1 MPRMCNGMPFR
12 SYKLNINFLKEKRM
26 KQIVD
31 KILITDVKNLIVVA
45 SGKGGVGKST
55 ISANLAITL
64 ANKGYKIALVDAD
77 IYGPSI
83 PKMFDIENERPVLSD
98 VESNKMEPIEKYG
111 VKINS
116 IGFFVDKDK
125 SIIWRGPMVSNAIT
139 QLFTDTHWG
148 DIDYMIID
156 FPPGT
161 GDIQITTVQKLN
173 INGAIIVTTPQE
185 ISINDA
191 RKGAEMFINSSIEV
205 PLVGLVEN
213 MSWFT
218 PQQHLDEKYYVFGKD
233 GGKNLSNELG
243 TPLLAQVPLIKE
255 VGEAAEQGENY
266 SNLKNEDLNLIFD
279 KLAESVIQIVPVK

>member
-1 MPRMCNGMPFR
+1 MCNGMPFR

-26 KQIVD
+26 KQIVE
-31 KILITDVKNLIVVA
+31 KILIPGVKNLIVVA

-161 GDIQITTVQKLN
+161 GDIQITTVQKFN
-173 INGAIIVTTPQE
+173 INGALIVTTPQE
-185 ISINDA
+185 IAVNDA
-191 RKGAEMFINSSIEV
+191 RKGAEMFLNSSIEV
-205 PLVGLVEN
+205 PLIGLVEN

-218 PQQHLDEKYYVFGKD
+218 PKQHPEEKYYIFGKD
-233 GGKNLSNELG
+233 GGQKLSSELG
-243 TPLLAQVPLIKE
+243 TPLLVQVPLIKE
-255 VGEAAEQGENY
+255 VGEVAEHGENY
-266 SNLKNEDLNLIFD
+266 CNLQNEEMNSIFE
-279 KLAESVIQIVPVK
+279 KLAESITQIVPVLS

>member
-1 MPRMCNGMPFR
+1 MCNGMPFR

-26 KQIVD
+26 KQIVE
-31 KILITDVKNLIVVA
+31 KILIPGVKNLIVVA

-161 GDIQITTVQKLN
+161 GDIQITTVQKFN
-173 INGAIIVTTPQE
+173 INGALIVTTPQE
-185 ISINDA
+185 IAINDA
-191 RKGAEMFINSSIEV
+191 RKGAEMFLNSSIEV
-205 PLVGLVEN
+205 PLIGLVEN

-218 PQQHLDEKYYVFGKD
+218 PKQHPEEKYYIFGKD
-233 GGKNLSNELG
+233 GGQKLSSELG
-243 TPLLAQVPLIKE
+243 TPLLVQVPLIKE
-255 VGEAAEQGENY
+255 VGEVAEHGENY
-266 SNLKNEDLNLIFD
+266 CNLQNEEMNSIFE
-279 KLAESVIQIVPVK
+279 KLAESVTQIVPVLS

>member
-1 MPRMCNGMPFR
+1 MCNGMPFR

-26 KQIVD
+26 KQIVE
-31 KILITDVKNLIVVA
+31 KILIPGVKNLIVVA

-161 GDIQITTVQKLN
+161 GDIQITTVQKFN
-173 INGAIIVTTPQE
+173 INGALIVTTPQE
-185 ISINDA
+185 IAVNDA
-191 RKGAEMFINSSIEV
+191 RKGAEMFLNSSIEV
-205 PLVGLVEN
+205 PLIGLVEN

-218 PQQHLDEKYYVFGKD
+218 PKLHPEEKYYIFGKD
-233 GGKNLSNELG
+233 GGQKLSSELG
-243 TPLLAQVPLIKE
+243 TPLLVQVPLIKE
-255 VGEAAEQGENY
+255 VGEVAEHGENY
-266 SNLKNEDLNLIFD
+266 CNLQNEEMNSIFE
-279 KLAESVIQIVPVK
+279 KLAESVTQIVPVLS

>member
-1 MPRMCNGMPFR
+1 
-12 SYKLNINFLKEKRM
+12 M
-26 KQIVD
+26 KVFD
-31 KILITDVKNLIVVA
+31 KTPLEGVKHTIVVA

-55 ISANLAITL
+55 VSANLAMTL
-64 ANKGYKIALVDAD
+64 ADKGYKVALVDAD

-83 PKMFDIENERPVLSD
+83 PKIFDVENERPCLSVKAD
-98 VESNKMEPIEKYG
+98 KDGMMDPIQKYG

-116 IGFFVDKDK
+116 LGFFADKGK
-125 SIIWRGPMVSNAIT
+125 SIVWRGPMASNAIT
-139 QLFTDTHWG
+139 QLFTQTYWD

-205 PLVGLVEN
+205 PLVGVVEN

>member
-1 MPRMCNGMPFR
+1 MCNGMPFR

-26 KQIVD
+26 KQIVE
-31 KILITDVKNLIVVA
+31 KILIPGVKNLIVVA

-161 GDIQITTVQKLN
+161 GDIQITTVQKFN
-173 INGAIIVTTPQE
+173 INGALIVTTPQE
-185 ISINDA
+185 IAVNDA
-191 RKGAEMFINSSIEV
+191 RKGAEMFLNSSIEV
-205 PLVGLVEN
+205 PLIGLVEN

-218 PQQHLDEKYYVFGKD
+218 PKQHPEEKYYIFGKD
-233 GGKNLSNELG
+233 GGQKLSSELG
-243 TPLLAQVPLIKE
+243 TPLLVQVPLIKE
-255 VGEAAEQGENY
+255 VGEVAEHGENY
-266 SNLKNEDLNLIFD
+266 CNLQNEEMNSIFE
-279 KLAESVIQIVPVK
+279 KLAESVTQIVPVLS

>member
-1 MPRMCNGMPFR
+1 MCNGMPFR
-12 SYKLNINFLKEKRM
+12 SYKLNISFLKEKRM
-26 KQIVD
+26 KQIVE
-31 KILITDVKNLIVVA
+31 KILIPGVKNLIVVA

-64 ANKGYKIALVDAD
+64 AKKGYKTALVDAD

-83 PKMFDIENERPVLSD
+83 PKMFDIENERPILSD

-161 GDIQITTVQKLN
+161 GDIQITTVQKFN
-173 INGAIIVTTPQE
+173 INGALIVTTPQE
-185 ISINDA
+185 IAVNDA
-191 RKGAEMFINSSIEV
+191 RKGAEMFLNSGIEV
-205 PLVGLVEN
+205 PLIGLVEN

-218 PQQHLDEKYYVFGKD
+218 PKQHPEEKYYIFGKD
-233 GGKNLSNELG
+233 GGQKLSSELG
-243 TPLLAQVPLIKE
+243 TPLLVQVPLIKE
-255 VGEAAEQGENY
+255 VGEVAEHGENY
-266 SNLKNEDLNLIFD
+266 CNLQNEEMNSIFE
-279 KLAESVIQIVPVK
+279 KLAESVTQIVSVLS